1 MLADQNKAM
10 QRDPTA
16 AHVAAIYNAA
26 WHVRDLCRP
35 HQLDKK
41 AQAVARLGLAV
52 RVAFNATENFAPLLE
67 AIRDALGDQPLT

>member
-1 MLADQNKAM
+1 
-10 QRDPTA
+10 
-16 AHVAAIYNAA
+16 
-26 WHVRDLCRP
+26 VRDLCRP